1 MPSRPVDTGWAF
13 DAVIDL
19 IESDLDAASPALSTA
34 STLKFDGP
42 AQEPGDGSHPQ
53 PVLGTPFNQRL
64 GDFTKLF
71 SELGISLHEFTE
83 PASPVD
89 SDGLISSDAATL
101 NDQTEFSSPGEHGD
115 PDSPLAGLTAKQH
128 KQARKKAAKKERKAR
143 RALEASAVPADP
155 LDTKPGIQ
163 PRTRSNVGAKIRPA
177 TPAPVEVQPDA
188 LTPHRILRY
197 THDDA
202 KPVSVNTP
210 KWNMNHAS
218 HPVQSL
224 AATPLDDSL
233 HGPATQPPAGM
244 APPFLPHIGQF
255 SQSSSLKISHIEH
268 DNQAAKQTLPRISP
282 ISTPSSTAFQPK
294 ISSFLHSNHGL
305 VPRTV
310 QLVNTPRVKTRTS
323 VLQPSTTPLYEPNT
337 PGQSARGKAYVP
349 PGQAQENSTQTPYK
363 ILSPNRFLTPVQTSA
378 TPGGSFRGL
387 TIRPQT
393 DKNLHFLNQL
403 LVNFPAD
410 APGLLSPMS
419 LTNQQ
424 MKAHG
429 IHCFVDASNIMIGF
443 RDMLRKHGHHN
454 LEMSFDT
461 LALLMER
468 RRPVAKRICAGS
480 HREAAPVPH
489 VTKLVE
495 TSKAVGYENLVK
507 EQVFIRRDDSER
519 KKFFKDVERMGWTKA
534 TQLRSGLGSGSDS
547 ETGQTA
553 SATPSN
559 PKWVEQGVDEILHL
573 KMCQSIIDT
582 EVPTTMVLATGDG
595 NAAEFSDGFL
605 ANVERALKNGWTV
618 ELVSWKQQMSAGYRN
633 KKFRAK
639 WGEKFKVIELDDYLE
654 SLIDTAGG
662 EM

>member
-1 MPSRPVDTGWAF
+1 MPSRPIDTGWAF

-19 IESDLDAASPALSTA
+19 IESDLDGGSPTLSTA
-34 STLKFDGP
+34 STLKSNQD
-42 AQEPGDGSHPQ
+42 AQELGDDSVPQ
-53 PVLGTPFNQRL
+53 PPLDTPYNPRL

-71 SELGISLHEFTE
+71 GELGISLPGPAE
-83 PASPVD
+83 PIGHLD
-89 SDGLISSDAATL
+89 SDGLISSDAVTL
-101 NDQTEFSSPGEHGD
+101 NDQSSSPCEHE
-115 PDSPLAGLTAKQH
+115 DSDGLLAELTAKQH
-128 KQARKKAAKKERKAR
+128 KKARKKAAKRERKAR
-143 RALEASAVPADP
+143 RALEASAVPAD
-155 LDTKPGIQ
+155 LSDTQEPATP

-177 TPAPVEVQPDA
+177 TPKLLETQPDA
-188 LTPHRILRY
+188 SALYPHRKIHQYIYDR
-197 THDDA
+197 T
-202 KPVSVNTP
+202 KSVSVHT
-210 KWNMNHAS
+210 
-218 HPVQSL
+218 PVQNINS
-224 AATPLDDSL
+224 
-233 HGPATQPPAGM
+233 PAEA
-244 APPFLPHIGQF
+244 APPFTPPSGQW
-255 SQSSSLKISHIEH
+255 SQSTINASLP
-268 DNQAAKQTLPRISP
+268 QVP
-282 ISTPSSTAFQPK
+282 F
-294 ISSFLHSNHGL
+294 SFRLNHGL

-310 QLVNTPRVKTRTS
+310 QPANAPRIQTLSS
-323 VLQPSTTPLYEPNT
+323 VQPYGKPILQPSTTPLYEPNT
-337 PGQSARGKAYVP
+337 PWHNVSGKAYAP
-349 PGQAQENSTQTPYK
+349 PRQVQPHLAQTPYK
-363 ILSPNRFLTPVQTSA
+363 IFSPNRFSTPVQISA
-378 TPGGSFRGL
+378 TPSGPFRGL

-393 DKNLHFLNQL
+393 DKHFHFFNQL
-403 LVNFPAD
+403 LANFPAD

-419 LTNQQ
+419 LTNQERR
-424 MKAHG
+424 AHG

-443 RDMLRKHGHHN
+443 RDMLRKYGQHH

-468 RRPVAKRICAGS
+468 RRPVAKRIYAGS
-480 HREAAPVPH
+480 HREAAPLPH

-519 KKFFKDVERMGWTKA
+519 KKFFKNVERMGWTKA

-547 ETGQTA
+547 ETGQAA
-553 SATPSN
+553 SAIPSN

-639 WGEKFKVIELDDYLE
+639 WGDKFKVIELDDYLE
-654 SLIDTAGG
+654 SLIDT
-662 EM
+662 ECM